1 VIQPLSDAVHT
12 DKETKVGLTV
22 GRLRSN
28 ESPEVSELAKEI
40 VRKWKS
46 DVDDEKK
53 RKCTSFTY
61 CLVLEKI
68 HRVLYSG

>member
-1 VIQPLSDAVHT
+1 MSQLECRHSDTVHT
-12 DKETKVGLTV
+12 DQETKVGLTV

-40 VRKWKS
+40 VKKWKS

-53 RKCTSFTY
+53 RKCASFAY
-61 CLVLEKI
+61 YHVLED
-68 HRVLYSG
+68 H

>member
-1 VIQPLSDAVHT
+1 MQALSDTVHT

-40 VRKWKS
+40 VKKWKS

-53 RKCTSFTY
+53 RKSTSFTY
-61 CLVLEKI
+61 CHLLEKT
-68 HRVLYSG
+68 HRVLHSG